1 MIYLKVNNR
10 SENSFGFQWLK
21 PGRLYK
27 IAENKVALSDP
38 KFGTYNGI
46 PKFYFDEI
54 SAVEALIECKK
65 RGITVA
71 DIKEM
76 K

>member
-1 MIYLKVNNR
+1 MIYLRVKSNDG
-10 SENSFGFQWLK
+10 S
-21 PGRLYK
+21 GRLYK
-27 IAENKVALSDP
+27 IAKSRVALSDP
-38 KFGTYNGI
+38 KFGTYNGT

-54 SAVEALIECKK
+54 SAVEVLIECKK

-71 DIKEM
+71 DITEM